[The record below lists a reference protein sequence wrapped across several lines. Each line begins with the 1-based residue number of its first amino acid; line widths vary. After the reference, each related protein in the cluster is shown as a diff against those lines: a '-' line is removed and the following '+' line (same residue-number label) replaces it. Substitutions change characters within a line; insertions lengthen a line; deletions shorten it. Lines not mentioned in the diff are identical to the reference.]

1 MEFHDFDQLLD
12 SRIFETQRA
21 VISIGVFD
29 GIHIGHQA
37 IISAA
42 RKEACGTP
50 KVKTVVFTFAQNPK
64 MMLSSSPL
72 TPPLLSMRQ
81 AEELYEQ
88 LEVDIVVVIDFSP
101 DFSKLSGEQ
110 FIERCTQ
117 IFDVQAIV
125 VGDNFKCGYRGTTGP
140 QEIREYLNRAGRH
153 IKVIVPTTYRLSDGT
168 VDSSTVVRSTI
179 KQGDMGIIPQL
190 LGRYHSLDLGHI
202 PSSIHEWPLRLPI
215 GSFMQL
221 LPPPG
226 MYEGYLRLNHCS
238 QAFSCHCCISPKD
251 LEFSISETDQRYIQ
265 QRMSHESY
273 RLDSFEFTKEKAQT
287 C

>member
-1 MEFHDFDQLLD
+1 MEFHDFDQLLS
-12 SRIFETQRA
+12 SRTFATRKA
-21 VISIGVFD
+21 VICIGVFD

-37 IISAA
+37 IMSAA
-42 RKEACGTP
+42 RAEAARR
-50 KVKTVVFTFAQNPK
+50 VDAKTVVFTFAQNPK
-64 MMLSSSPL
+64 MMLATSPL
-72 TPPLLSMRQ
+72 TEPLLSMRQ

-101 DFSKLSGEQ
+101 DFSKLSGEE

-125 VGDNFKCGYRGTTGP
+125 VGDNFRCGYRGTTGP
-140 QEIREYLNRAGRH
+140 QEIRNFLFRTGRH
-153 IKVIVPTTYRLSDGT
+153 IDVLVPTTYRLSDGT
-168 VDSSTVVRSTI
+168 VDSSTVVRTAI
-179 KQGDMGIIPQL
+179 LQGDMGLIPQL

-202 PSSIHEWPLRLPI
+202 PSSIHEWPLLVPI
-215 GSFMQL
+215 DSFMQL

-226 MYEGYLRLNHCS
+226 LYEGYLRLNHCS
-238 QAFSCHCCISPKD
+238 QAFSCRCCISAERI
-251 LEFSISETDQRYIQ
+251 EFSIGEGDRKYIQ